1 MTPATVARAALK
13 AASALFSA
21 KKKEGGGASKFV
33 GALIGA
39 LGIAIVS
46 VYVVIE
52 APLGAWALITGG
64 DEGAQ
69 TSAYGIYDMDID
81 GTRVSWYLD
90 EEKSLNSWARHR
102 WNSGEEDIYNTP
114 DWRYLYAFDMALT
127 ENNFTLVKENE
138 DYYKSLHK
146 NLMSATSV
154 VHTRT
159 VDAQEG
165 EDGAVYDEERDVW
178 VKEETYTTWS
188 VNTKDLSSFFKKKSF
203 TGVVTEDFL
212 YFANYES
219 GDWGA
224 EGGWGD
230 QGNAL
235 GGLQF
240 DRRYALDD
248 FLLYVVDTCPGEYD
262 YLLPWAG
269 VGTISQADGGLLF
282 AWRQAYAQDEERWQ
296 SLQVQFEY
304 DSYYLPGEEALAG
317 LGFDC
322 SGRPDAIKGLVA
334 SLCNL
339 NGVGGATR
347 FFRIA
352 NLDESMSDEEVA
364 RSLAGVIIDN
374 PPNPYPTAYANRYT
388 RELEVVLDLLAN
400 GSATCGESATHLGD
414 NADAEGN
421 SLTLDLKGEL
431 AKNYQ
436 RALYAVDISYDSYG
450 VLTAT
455 VDEKRFQEIVVYGG
469 EIASLDNATTEEGTR
484 IVEACQSV
492 DSPGAGYCA
501 MWVSLV
507 YQAAGCGYPTGNAND
522 MWRVYCTSSDLSD
535 LVPGMIVAVEH
546 SSGTGDGWTYGHVG
560 IYVGEVDGVPTVM
573 DNVGYVRTISLDAWI
588 AENNY
593 SGDVAWGWAL

>member
-13 AASALFSA
+13 VASALFSA
-21 KKKEGGGASKFV
+21 KKKEGGGASKFA

-39 LGIAIVS
+39 LGIVIVS

-52 APLGAWALITGG
+52 APLGAWALITS
-64 DEGAQ
+64 DSESKA
-69 TSAYGIYDMDID
+69 TSEYGIYDMDVD

-90 EEKSLNSWARHR
+90 EEKSLNSWAHKR

-138 DYYKSLHK
+138 DYYKALHK
-146 NLMSATSV
+146 NLMSATPV
-154 VHTRT
+154 VRTRT
-159 VDAQEG
+159 VDACEG
-165 EDGAVYDEERDVW
+165 DAGAVYDEERGAW

-203 TGVVTEDFL
+203 TGDVSEDFL

-248 FLLYVVDTCPGEYD
+248 FLLYVVNTYPGEYD
-262 YLLPWAG
+262 YLLPWAW
-269 VGTISQADGGLLF
+269 VGTITQADTGLLS

-296 SLQVQFEY
+296 QLQVQFEY
-304 DSYYLPGEEALAG
+304 DSYYLPGETALAD

-347 FFRIA
+347 YFRIA
-352 NLDESMSDEEVA
+352 NLNDSMTDEEVA
-364 RSLAGVIIDN
+364 RSLAGAIIDN
-374 PPNPYPTAYANRYT
+374 SPNPYPTAYANRYT